1 MDEDTN
7 MTEMETSADMIMPLP
22 LTEEQIDNLTEE
34 NYRTEFDLISIGQ
47 ILILQLFLLYQV
59 LQSFLIFVF

>member
-34 NYRTEFDLISIGQ
+34 NYTTEVSD
-47 ILILQLFLLYQV
+47 V
-59 LQSFLIFVF
+59 DFVGEQGKQYG